1 MIEVLLNSYP
11 SDKHKIKKK
20 SPLYIP
26 LSFIKQLKE
35 ASNQYIEV
43 RELGQQDP
51 YYIVPT
57 EYTTS
62 MDYNSTNCGS
72 TTVYYSPTYTVRRT

>member
-20 SPLYIP
+20 NPLYIP
-26 LSFIKQLKE
+26 LSF
-35 ASNQYIEV
+35 
-43 RELGQQDP
+43 
-51 YYIVPT
+51 T

-62 MDYNSTNCGS
+62 MDYDSTNSGS
-72 TTVYYSPTYTVRRT
+72 TTIYYSPTYTVRRT